1 MDLLCLLLE
10 LKDLLVDLVEVGEQL
25 LLAVVELE
33 LGLAQF
39 GGHA

>member
-1 MDLLCLLLE
+1 VDFLCLLLE
-10 LKDLLVDLVEVGEQL
+10 LEDLLVDLVEVREQL

-33 LGLAQF
+33 LGLAKF